1 MYHRLRKALATGP
14 LPKFITA
21 GILGSLSS
29 LAVGTTWMVTPC
41 TAESRRCEVKAQQ
54 LDPELRDDFLAD
66 PLEEEPRDLILP
78 TISVN
83 RPYSP
88 LERQAIERRLDR
100 LNQVASEQL
109 SQGETDTA
117 FELWQ
122 RELKLRRV
130 LGTQAEFTAIQ
141 RVATLAWEQQRAVEV
156 RLLTLRTREIWE
168 AVKMSLGEPPE
179 EGFGNGEPSDPS
191 DSLISGATTADIET
205 LAALAQTFET
215 LRDIDSTVEVYQQV
229 IELSAGRDE
238 AQTAQQEALAALH
251 LEWFQFADA
260 ADVYLTLLSKARDSG
275 NPATEIAYL
284 EQLVYSYEQADAL
297 LEAARAQ
304 TDLVAL
310 YQGQGQTEKL
320 PELLVAIAQNY
331 RTLNLT
337 DSAIEYYRAAYSA
350 AQRFEQFS
358 FSAQVLI
365 DLGNL
370 YESLDRMDD
379 ALGAYTLLVP
389 VERQAYNDYGVM
401 NAYDS
406 IGQLQRQQGNNREAF
421 ISFQQGLAIADRLNI
436 RQDYFIEQIDS
447 VSDTP

>member
-1 MYHRLRKALATGP
+1 MLAPCSFETG
-14 LPKFITA
+14 
-21 GILGSLSS
+21 
-29 LAVGTTWMVTPC
+29 
-41 TAESRRCEVKAQQ
+41 RCDVKAQQ

-66 PLEEEPRDLILP
+66 PLDETPRDLILP
-78 TISVN
+78 RIRVD

-100 LNQVASEQL
+100 LNQIASEQL

-130 LGTQAEFTAIQ
+130 LGTQAEFRAIQ

-168 AVKMSLGEPPE
+168 AVKISLGDPPE
-179 EGFGNGEPSDPS
+179 AGFGSREPSDPS
-191 DSLISGATTADIET
+191 DSLISGAATADIET

-215 LRDIDSTVEVYQQV
+215 LRDIDSTVEVYRQV
-229 IELSAGRDE
+229 IELSVGRSE
-238 AQTAQQEALAALH
+238 EQTLQQEALAALH

-260 ADVYLTLLSKARDSG
+260 ADVYLTLLSKARSSG
-275 NPATEIAYL
+275 DPATEIAYL

-310 YQGQGQTEKL
+310 YQGQGEAEKL
-320 PELLVAIAQNY
+320 PGLLVAIAQNY
-331 RTLNLT
+331 RTLDLT
-337 DSAIEYYRAAYSA
+337 ESAIEYYRAAYSA

-358 FSAQVLI
+358 FSAHVLI

-370 YESLDRMDD
+370 YESLDRTDE
-379 ALGAYTLLVP
+379 ALGAYALLVP
-389 VERQAYNDYGVM
+389 VEQQTYNDYGVM

-406 IGQLQRQQGNNREAF
+406 IGKLQRQQGNDREAF
-421 ISFQQGLAIADRLNI
+421 IAFQQGLAIADRLNI